1 MSSVRIDGGFWM
13 DPRIVSGHAGDN
25 AAAGVYSRLMSY
37 CGKYNTD
44 TVPAALVAVVAGE
57 DYAVVPAL
65 VSTGALVAGADTYR
79 LDPAPALAVGDSNR
93 RRLELL
99 AAGRATAAQIK
110 ARVEFYGGLCW
121 ICRTAPYQAI
131 DHVKPLARGGSN
143 WPANLRPA
151 CKSCNSRKGARWPFE
166 QRPARRPM

>member
-57 DYAVVPAL
+57 D
-65 VSTGALVAGADTYR
+65 
-79 LDPAPALAVGDSNR
+79 
-93 RRLELL
+93 
-99 AAGRATAAQIK
+99 
-110 ARVEFYGGLCW
+110 
-121 ICRTAPYQAI
+121 
-131 DHVKPLARGGSN
+131 HVKPLARGGSN